1 MDVHDLLSS
10 RLLNQQI
17 SARGPNPEE
26 VLKDLGAAQAQDY
39 TAALWAIGLRS
50 KSCSKSDVEAA
61 VVGRGIARTW
71 LMRGTLHFAASSDIR
86 WMLKLFSPRLV
97 RTAESRDRHLG
108 LTDETVKKTRSLFR
122 NALRGGRQLTRSAM
136 YEVMERGGVPASNNL
151 GYHMLYRAAWD
162 GLICFGPHS
171 GAEPTFVLADEWL
184 PKQALLSHEEALA
197 EIVVRYFC
205 SHGPATVK
213 DFVWWSGLTVSD
225 ARLGIE
231 RAHSTLREETVDGTT
246 YYAPRRPT
254 GKPVTQR
261 SVYLLPAFD
270 EYLVGYAD
278 RSAVLGTKETQNWIR
293 GAKVAVVHSNGIF
306 LPTLVVDGKV
316 AGVWKRARV
325 KAGLTVTL
333 LPFRKLNAEQM
344 AEVREQVDGYG
355 RFFGTVAT
363 LNA

>member
-1 MDVHDLLSS
+1 MDVHDLLNS

-17 SARGPNPEE
+17 SARGPNPEAI
-26 VLKDLGAAQAQDY
+26 LKDLGAVQAQDY
-39 TAALWAIGLRS
+39 TAALWAVGLRC

-61 VVGRGIARTW
+61 VAGRKIARTW
-71 LMRGTLHFAASSDIR
+71 LMRGTLHFAPSSDIK
-86 WMLKLFSPRLV
+86 WMLRLFSPRLV

-108 LTDETVKKTRSLFR
+108 LTDETVRKTRSLFR
-122 NALRGGRQLTRSAM
+122 RALRGGKHLTRSAM

-162 GLICFGPHS
+162 GLICFGPHT

-184 PKQALLSHEEALA
+184 PKQAPLGRKQALA
-197 EIVVRYFC
+197 EMVVRYFC

-231 RAHSTLREETVDGTT
+231 KAHSKLREEIVDGTT
-246 YYAPRRPT
+246 YYVPRRPT
-254 GKPVTQR
+254 GKAVAQR

-278 RSAVLGTKETQNWIR
+278 RSAILGAKETQKWIR
-293 GAKVAVVHSNGIF
+293 DANVAVVHSNGIF
-306 LPTLVVDGKV
+306 LPTLVVEGTV
-316 AGVWKRARV
+316 AGVWKRANA

-333 LPFRKLNAEQM
+333 LPFRKLTAEQM
-344 AEVREQVDGYG
+344 AEVREQVENYG
-355 RFFGTVAT
+355 RFFETAAT
-363 LNA
+363 LNT